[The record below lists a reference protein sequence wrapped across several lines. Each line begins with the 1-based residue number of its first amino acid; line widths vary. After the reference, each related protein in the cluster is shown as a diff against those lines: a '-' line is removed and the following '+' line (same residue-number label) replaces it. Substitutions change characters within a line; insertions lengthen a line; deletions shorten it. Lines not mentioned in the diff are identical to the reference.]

1 MASILEKKDK
11 NVVVVTIDVSPED
24 FAGALQRSFRKNAGK
39 FNIPGFRKGKA
50 PMGLVTKY
58 YGEGVL
64 YDDAI
69 DYAATPAYAAA
80 IAEHGLDPVSRPDM
94 EILEINRSTGL
105 KFSVT
110 VTVKPEVKLGQYKGV
125 EAVIPEYPVSDEDTD
140 NELIRIQERN
150 SRLIPVEDR
159 PVQDGDTVNIDYEGF
174 LGDEPFQGGKG
185 ASYDLKI
192 GSKTFIPGFEDQLIG
207 RSSGDEFDIGVTFPD
222 DYGNEDLKGKAVVFK
237 VKINAVKVREL
248 PALDDEFAK
257 DVSEFDTLG
266 EYKESLRAKLLESA
280 EKRAAA
286 AFEENVIQNVVK
298 NAEIDIP
305 HVMVDQEIENMV
317 NEQKN
322 QMHYQG
328 IELEQY
334 LGYIN
339 QTMDTFKEQLHE
351 PAENRVRTQLVL
363 EAIAKAEA
371 VDATEDE
378 ITAEVERMAAQYGM
392 KAEDLKARITPGE
405 DSFVKESVINHKTVE
420 LLTASAVKIAP
431 PAAEPENGPATDQEN
446 LAADVT
452 PAAE

>member
-1 MASILEKKDK
+1 
-11 NVVVVTIDVSPED
+11 
-24 FAGALQRSFRKNAGK
+24 
-39 FNIPGFRKGKA
+39 
-50 PMGLVTKY
+50 
-58 YGEGVL
+58 
-64 YDDAI
+64 
-69 DYAATPAYAAA
+69 
-80 IAEHGLDPVSRPDM
+80 
-94 EILEINRSTGL
+94 
-105 KFSVT
+105 
-110 VTVKPEVKLGQYKGV
+110 
-125 EAVIPEYPVSDEDTD
+125 
-140 NELIRIQERN
+140 
-150 SRLIPVEDR
+150 
-159 PVQDGDTVNIDYEGF
+159 
-174 LGDEPFQGGKG
+174 
-185 ASYDLKI
+185 
-192 GSKTFIPGFEDQLIG
+192 
-207 RSSGDEFDIGVTFPD
+207 
-222 DYGNEDLKGKAVVFK
+222 
-237 VKINAVKVREL
+237 
-248 PALDDEFAK
+248 
-257 DVSEFDTLG
+257 
-266 EYKESLRAKLLESA
+266 
-280 EKRAAA
+280 
-286 AFEENVIQNVVK
+286 VIQNVVK